1 MSIMQFRH
9 CLLFNYRQYLR
20 LSSMH
25 RSALMLPFMAEKF
38 LRRAEI
44 IVTGN

>member
-20 LSSMH
+20 LSNVH
-25 RSALMLPFMAEKF
+25 CSALMLPFMAEKVP
-38 LRRAEI
+38 RRAEI